1 MSLSGPLEKIDS
13 VQSIEQTAEHEE
25 AAITHLTVQAEDHAD
40 GAKDVLVFDTPDTPA
55 VVEEEQVS
63 ANAEEESLSLEPSTA
78 IEEEPPVTSEAN
90 SSHREASVA
99 IEEKPPATPVASEK
113 VQEATG
119 AVDEAVQPAVDEV
132 AATEP
137 EAKKEDTSADKGR
150 QPDPTK
156 GTLSVLVKPASRLRR
171 FVSGVKLW
179 PKQMRAMAQRR
190 GISLVLLLLLLFG
203 IVAPLVVTTGYGI
216 SAYATYNA
224 LRTHADNGLHH
235 LLAVK
240 AIFSGA
246 GAQSTS
252 MLDAKKLELAQK
264 EFAAARVEFA
274 QTRSLLDNSSVLPA
288 LLQFLPQYRP
298 QVATA
303 HAASQIGIDLATIG
317 QQLVTVAQTLAP
329 RLRSPLLVATQTPLI
344 TDDDL
349 ALIGTTIDTILPYV
363 DDIQN
368 LAPQLSLN
376 VLPLDTHQRA
386 LVQQYIQVLPQIKD
400 ALIQGHSF
408 LSSLGWLLG
417 VGQPRTFLVQT
428 MDRAELRATGG
439 FTGQYGELQI
449 SNGRVAPFSLHDISF
464 VEYTANSP
472 TFGHLAPQLYR
483 SWWPFANWGLRD
495 SNLSADFPTS
505 AQLAIQQYKSEVGHD
520 VDGVILFTPLLIER
534 VLQVTGP
541 IQIPQYNETI
551 TADNLEA
558 RVHYYQLDN
567 AGIRKEE
574 LIEHVEDPAQARKL
588 FASAVARTLI
598 EHVRHAP
605 PDELLALGQ
614 QMLQDLT
621 TRDLQVYV
629 NDPQL
634 EDFLQQKGYAGQM
647 DRSTTHDGLY
657 VVQMNVSASKA
668 STYVHTI
675 MHDDVSLDAAGG
687 ATHTLQLRLVY
698 NQLGPVYGLD
708 TYRDYLRVYVPP
720 TAKLLSGDG
729 FDTGKPLCG
738 GPYGACPTNGIYP
751 HGELACPPGGYD
763 AGASA
768 PMLDDPYQGAFHPLD
783 QIGPPTNVVSDEPG
797 RAMFGGYVVIPKN
810 CTMTVTLS
818 WYVPPLSHDPYSLLG
833 QRQAGTVPELDLTV
847 LPTPGDCASLATTGL
862 HFDSILTRDTSFA
875 PAHSATKASGSGDC
889 YAQPGT

>member
-1 MSLSGPLEKIDS
+1 MSRSGPLEEIA
-13 VQSIEQTAEHEE
+13 SIQPVEQATDDADGKE
-25 AAITHLTVQAEDHAD
+25 ATVAQPTTPAEDHDDSAREEITAD
-40 GAKDVLVFDTPDTPA
+40 IPETLAAVKEKQISPDGG
-55 VVEEEQVS
+55 
-63 ANAEEESLSLEPSTA
+63 
-78 IEEEPPVTSEAN
+78 
-90 SSHREASVA
+90 
-99 IEEKPPATPVASEK
+99 EEKPPTPIKAI
-113 VQEATG
+113 
-119 AVDEAVQPAVDEV
+119 
-132 AATEP
+132 
-137 EAKKEDTSADKGR
+137 
-150 QPDPTK
+150 
-156 GTLSVLVKPASRLRR
+156 SRSSR
-171 FVSGVKLW
+171 FVPDVKLW
-179 PKQMRAMAQRR
+179 SQRLRTVTKRR
-190 GISLVLLLLLLFG
+190 GASLALLIVLLIG
-203 IVAPLVVTTGYGI
+203 IVAPLLVTAGYGI
-216 SAYATYNA
+216 GALATYNA
-224 LRTHADNGLHH
+224 LRTHADSGLHH

-240 AIFSGA
+240 TIFSGA

-252 MLDAKKLELAQK
+252 VLDAKKLELAQK
-264 EFAAARVEFA
+264 EFAAARTEFEQA
-274 QTRSLLDNSSVLPA
+274 RSVLDNASVLPA
-288 LLQFLPQYRP
+288 LIQFLPQYRP
-298 QVATA
+298 QVVTA
-303 HAASQIGIDLATIG
+303 HAASQIGVDLATIG
-317 QQLVTVAQTLAP
+317 EQLITVAQTLAP
-329 RLRSPLLVATQTPLI
+329 RLRSPLLQATQTPLI
-344 TDDDL
+344 TNADL
-349 ALIGTTIDTILPYV
+349 ALIGTTINTILPYV
-363 DDIQN
+363 NDIQN
-368 LAPQLSLN
+368 QAPLLSLN
-376 VLPLDTHQRA
+376 ALPLDAHQRA
-386 LVQQYIQVLPQIKD
+386 LVQQYIQMLPQIRD
-400 ALIQGHSF
+400 VLSQSSSL

-428 MDRAELRATGG
+428 MDSSELRATGG

-464 VEYTANSP
+464 VEYTDNSP
-472 TFGHLAPQLYR
+472 TFGHLAPSAYR
-483 SWWPFANWGLRD
+483 AWWPFANWGLRD

-505 AQLAIQQYKSEVGHD
+505 AQLAIQQYNNEVHHN

-534 VLQVTGP
+534 VLQITGP

-551 TADNLEA
+551 TSDNLEA

-574 LIEHVEDPAQARKL
+574 LIEHVEDPSQARKL

-598 EHVRHAP
+598 EHVRHAS
-605 PDELLALGQ
+605 PDELLALSQ
-614 QMLQDLT
+614 QMLQDLKS
-621 TRDLQVYV
+621 RDLQVYV
-629 NDPQL
+629 TDPQL
-634 EDFLQQKGYAGQM
+634 QDFLQQKGYAGQM
-647 DRSTTHDGLY
+647 DRSTNHDGLY
-657 VVQMNVSASKA
+657 IVQMNVSASKA

-675 MHDDVSLDAAGG
+675 MHDDVSLDASGG

-708 TYRDYLRVYVPP
+708 TYRDYLREYVPP